1 MNDLPPIP
9 ISRHVR
15 WTGFRTRFLPLVV
28 FVAALTVAGLI
39 WNDAASHRNAVGIA
53 EGSRSLVSTASSGV
67 LEQLMVEPYQVVR
80 AGDSLALVRP
90 TDSRAQLD
98 VLQMELNVALAELRP
113 SLAEDHALDYER
125 IRLELLRTQTDLAVA
140 RVNLRR
146 ADNEERRSRPLY
158 EERLVAEDAYDL
170 MLQTRD
176 MYQEEVNAHSNAVA
190 EIEHRLD
197 ALRHLVEPDTI
208 SDKAEA
214 LRERLLA
221 LRADAAENLAPV
233 AVKAPIDGVVT
244 AIHRQA
250 GEHFMGGEP
259 LLTVSALHSDRI
271 VSYLRQPYTM
281 PLRAGQKVRVTTR
294 EATRRKFWSE
304 ISHVGAQVEII
315 TNTLAVLRVDALWDS
330 GLPFV
335 VRLPAG
341 TNLRP
346 GEVVDIAIQRADST
360 EPAVAAS
367 PNAERPRPAAAAGLP
382 GDLIVYRGMADAS
395 AGVAVAGKWMVVAD
409 DEESILRLYDRNQ
422 GGLPRAEWDLTS
434 FLTFGRGGKEADI
447 EGSAQIGDI
456 IYWITSHGR
465 NAEGKLQ
472 TSRHRFF
479 ATRLVIVGDQIHL
492 TPHGRPYPSLL
503 ADFIDDP
510 RLEPF
515 SLAAAA
521 ALPPKTDGGLNL
533 EGMCPGPDGSVMLG
547 FRNPIPGGK
556 ALLLP
561 LLNPAEVVGGHR
573 AVLGEPR
580 LLDLGGY
587 GIRSLDR
594 FQNRYF
600 ILAGSSR
607 SGGTPRLYVW
617 DGTNRSPVPVA
628 VQALRALNPEAI
640 TVFESGGT
648 PWLHALS
655 DDGTRLVNGV
665 EAKRLEDALL
675 KTFRGVSFPLPLP
688 AGTSGDATA
697 ARPVALS
704 WNQTPAR

>member
-9 ISRHVR
+9 TARHVR
-15 WTGFRTRFLPLVV
+15 WAGFRTRFLPAGV
-28 FVAALTVAGLI
+28 FLAALAVTVLL
-39 WNDAASHRNAVGIA
+39 WDEAASHRNAVGIA
-53 EGSRSLVSTASSGV
+53 EGARSLVTTASGGFV
-67 LEQLMVEPYQVVR
+67 EQVAVDPYQVVR
-80 AGDSLALVRP
+80 AGDPVALVRP

-146 ADNEERRSRPLY
+146 AENEERRSRPLH
-158 EERLVAEDAYDL
+158 EEKLVSEDVYDL
-170 MLQTRD
+170 FLQTRD
-176 MYQEEVNAHSNAVA
+176 MYQEQVNAHSNAVA
-190 EIEHRLD
+190 EIELRLD
-197 ALRHLVEPDTI
+197 ALRYLGEPQTASAKTD
-208 SDKAEA
+208 A
-214 LRERLLA
+214 LRERLMA
-221 LRADAAENLAPV
+221 LRAEAAGNLAPMTIV
-233 AVKAPIDGVVT
+233 APIDGVVT
-244 AIHRQA
+244 VIHHQP
-250 GEHFMGGEP
+250 GEHFIGGEP
-259 LLTVSALHSDRI
+259 LVTISALRSDRI
-271 VSYLRQPYTM
+271 VGYQRQPYTM
-281 PLRAGQKVRVTTR
+281 PLRAGQRVRVTTR
-294 EATRRKFWSE
+294 EAARRQFWSE

-315 TNTLAVLRVDALWDS
+315 TNTLAVLRVGVLWDS

-346 GEVVDIAIQRADST
+346 GEVVDLSIQRADNT
-360 EPAVAAS
+360 EPTLEAS
-367 PNAERPRPAAAAGLP
+367 PVADRPPSAATNPP
-382 GDLIVYRGMADAS
+382 GDLIIYRGMADAS
-395 AGVAVAGKWMVVAD
+395 AGVAITSEWMVVAD
-409 DEESILRLYDRNQ
+409 DEESILRLYDRSQ

-447 EGSAQIGDI
+447 EGSARIGDT
-456 IYWITSHGR
+456 IYWVTSHGR

-479 ATRLVIVGDQIHL
+479 ATKLAVVDRQLHL
-492 TPHGRPYPSLL
+492 TPQGRPYTSLL
-503 ADFIDDP
+503 VDLINDP

-515 SLAAAA
+515 ALGQAAV
-521 ALPPKTDGGLNL
+521 LPPKAIGGLNL
-533 EGMCPGPDGSVMLG
+533 EALCPGPDESVILG

-561 LLNPAEVVGGHR
+561 LLNPAEVVAGQR
-573 AVLGEPR
+573 AILGEPR

-600 ILAGSSR
+600 ILAGSWK
-607 SGGTPRLYVW
+607 GGGKPMLYVW
-617 DGTNRSPVPVA
+617 EGTERPPIPVA
-628 VQALRALNPEAI
+628 VQALRSLNPEAI
-640 TVFESGGT
+640 TVFETAGT

-655 DDGTRLVNGV
+655 DDGTRLVDGI
-665 EAKRLEDALL
+665 EAKRLADSIL

-688 AGTSGDATA
+688 AAASGDALTL
-697 ARPVALS
+697 RPVALS
-704 WNQTPAR
+704 RNRAMDR